1 MTDLE
6 QNEQVLAEN
15 QKNKQRLDRIAW
27 LLDSVVPLP
36 GGFRLGLDS
45 LIGLIPVVGDS
56 FSALLSTY
64 IIGMGVRQGVPKPL
78 IIKMIANIL
87 LDALV
92 GMIPILGDLF
102 DIANRANYRNVNL
115 LSDYFDQPVQA
126 KRASLF
132 WLIGIIIGLVLVM
145 LFFILASVFLI
156 KRLIGLF

>member
-92 GMIPILGDLF
+92 GC
-102 DIANRANYRNVNL
+102 L
-115 LSDYFDQPVQA
+115 LYTSPSPRDA
-126 KRASLF
+126 
-132 WLIGIIIGLVLVM
+132 
-145 LFFILASVFLI
+145 
-156 KRLIGLF
+156 